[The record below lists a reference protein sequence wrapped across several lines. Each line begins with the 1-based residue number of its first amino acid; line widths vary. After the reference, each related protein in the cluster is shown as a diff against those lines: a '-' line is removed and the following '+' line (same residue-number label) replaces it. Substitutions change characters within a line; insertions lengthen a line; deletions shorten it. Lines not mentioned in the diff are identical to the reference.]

1 MYKFRIFYKHNGS
14 VSSTHSASFRLL
26 VDIWYLLR
34 CRCQEFFMLN
44 KHHFRITSCQ
54 IFYHLRCYHG
64 NSWPTLETIAWCDS
78 REKFRNHLEK
88 ASVMWNLFYTSGRR
102 TSSAKHLCTQ
112 VADEERKKNVFQCL
126 VGDEREETSEQ
137 ILKRWRNTSLGIIR
151 ASYGAK

>member
-44 KHHFRITSCQ
+44 KHHFRIASCQ

-102 TSSAKHLCTQ
+102 ASSAKHLCTQ
-112 VADEERKKNVFQCL
+112 VADEERKKNVF
-126 VGDEREETSEQ
+126 SMS
-137 ILKRWRNTSLGIIR
+137 RWRWARRNKRANTKAVTQYVTWNYSRELWR
-151 ASYGAK
+151 

>member
-1 MYKFRIFYKHNGS
+1 MHKFRIFYKHNGS

-26 VDIWYLLR
+26 VDIWCLLR

-112 VADEERKKNVFQCL
+112 VADEERKKNVF
-126 VGDEREETSEQ
+126 SMS
-137 ILKRWRNTSLGIIR
+137 RWRWARRNKRANTKAVTQYVTWNYSRELWR
-151 ASYGAK
+151 

>member
-26 VDIWYLLR
+26 VDIWCLLR

-44 KHHFRITSCQ
+44 KQHFRIASCQ

-88 ASVMWNLFYTSGRR
+88 ASVMWNLFYTSARR

-112 VADEERKKNVFQCL
+112 VADEERKKNVF
-126 VGDEREETSEQ
+126 SMS
-137 ILKRWRNTSLGIIR
+137 RWRWARRNKRANTKAVTQYVTWNYSRELWR
-151 ASYGAK
+151 